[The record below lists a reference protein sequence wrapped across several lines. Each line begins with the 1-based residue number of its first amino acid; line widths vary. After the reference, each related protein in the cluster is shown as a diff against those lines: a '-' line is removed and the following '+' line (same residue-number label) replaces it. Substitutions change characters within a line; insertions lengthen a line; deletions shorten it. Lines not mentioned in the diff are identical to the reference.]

1 MSFITCKGNMDLYC
15 VPFASPSR
23 SVILAAESIGVKL
36 NRIIVN
42 THEQEHL
49 KPEFLKINPQH
60 TVPTL
65 VDNGFSL
72 WESRA
77 IMVYLVEKYGK
88 DDSLFPKDPKKQAVV
103 NQRLHFDMGTLNQAF
118 TEYYYPQFREN
129 KAGDPEKFK
138 KIEAAFDFLNTFLE
152 GQKYVAGDHLTIADI
167 AIITTVTTYIACDF
181 KIKHYSN
188 VAKWYESVQ
197 KEIPGFEENV
207 ELAKEYTARLEA
219 ARKL

>member
-1 MSFITCKGNMDLYC
+1 M
-15 VPFASPSR
+15 
-23 SVILAAESIGVKL
+23 GVKL
-36 NRIIVN
+36 NRVIVN

-77 IMVYLVEKYGK
+77 IMVYLIEKYGK
-88 DDSLFPKDPKKQAVV
+88 DDTLFPKDPKEQALV
-103 NQRLHFDMGTLNQAF
+103 NQRLYFDMGVLNLAF
-118 TEYYYPQFREN
+118 SEYYYPQFREK

-138 KIEAAFDFLNTFLE
+138 KIEAAFDFLNTFLD
-152 GQKYVAGDHLTIADI
+152 GQTYVAGDHLTIADI
-167 AIITTVTTYIACDF
+167 AIITTVTTYVACEF
-181 KIKHYSN
+181 KIKTYPN
-188 VAKWYESVQ
+188 VAKWYETVQ
-197 KEIPGFEENV
+197 KQIPGFEENV